1 MSAFCNNIEMGQV
14 SAKGIGDQIA
24 RAGRNITPVD
34 VMAWGVIPGIG
45 GALAMLVLLRYMNVS
60 LSGEYEAQVCTED
73 DDGGA
78 YKKCRPTMVSRKWNI
93 LWYIVGVPLA
103 GFIVGSMVY
112 QLGFAIENPGVAAGA
127 AGASM
132 VKHALFD

>member
-24 RAGRNITPVD
+24 RAGKNVTTVNYFWWY
-34 VMAWGVIPGIG
+34 VFPGIL
-45 GALAMLVLLRYMNVS
+45 GAVAMLVLLRLMNVS

-73 DDGGA
+73 NDGSA
-78 YKKCRPTMVSRKWNI
+78 YKKCRPTMVSREWNI
-93 LWYIVGVPLA
+93 LWYIIGVPLA

-112 QLGFAIENPGVAAGA
+112 QLGFAIENPGVATKA
-127 AGASM
+127 AGVSM
-132 VKHALFD
+132 FKHALLD